1 MITRLAT
8 AIGCG
13 LLCLAPVSALAD
25 NRHPL
30 DPLSWQEQWAVL
42 ETLLEAGK
50 LDEDTTFN
58 RIALKPPAKDSVWAY
73 KPGTAISRQAEVYGR
88 QGKQVFEAIV
98 DLDRKSVTA
107 WKEVN
112 GVQAA
117 WLDKDY
123 KPDMI
128 DELKKRP
135 EFVDALRKRGIQN
148 PLFVECFAL
157 PLGYLGKQEYMNR
170 RIAMAHCG
178 SAQGIRNAWPRGI
191 EGVVV
196 MLDMDS
202 KEILEITDESA
213 VPVPQTNADYDDEAI
228 GSLRSFPSPIEI
240 RQPLGPGF
248 KIEGHV
254 VSWDKWRFHLRSD
267 PRVGTIISTV
277 TWRDGDTDRSV
288 LYEGNLSEIFVP
300 YMDPARSW
308 YTRTFLDAGEYSA
321 GGLANTLTPGIDC
334 PDNAAFFNGIV
345 IEDDGH
351 PKDKPRVACL
361 FERYAGDVNWR
372 HDQDGRPKRELVSR
386 WTALLGNYDYVVD
399 WIFESDGQMRVAIG
413 ATGIAE
419 VKMAKAKD
427 ANDASGSAPREDAY
441 GRFVDQHI
449 IAVNHDHF
457 FSFRLDLDVDG
468 VRNSFIRDVIKKE
481 RLAADHPR
489 GSIWVTQQKVARTEH
504 EAQLHTDMM
513 EPSLWRVVS
522 EGRKN
527 AVGYPTSY
535 QLLPGMT
542 MPPVTGDDEYTRKRA
557 GFISHALWVTPYRAD
572 ERYAAGDYPTRSL
585 AGKGLP
591 EWTAADR
598 PIENE
603 DLVLWYT
610 IGMHHVVRAED
621 WPVMP
626 VLWHDFKLRPF
637 DFFDHN
643 PALNTSREP

>member
-1 MITRLAT
+1 MTSRFAAAL
-8 AIGCG
+8 GCA
-13 LLCLAPVSALAD
+13 LLCLAPLSSFAD

-42 ETLLEAGK
+42 EVLLEAGK

-58 RIALKPPAKDSVWAY
+58 RIALKPPAKDSVWSY
-73 KPGTAISRQAEVYGR
+73 KPDTSISRQAEVYGR
-88 QGKQVFEAIV
+88 QGTQVFEAVV

-112 GVQAA
+112 GVHAA
-117 WLDKDY
+117 WLDKEF
-123 KPDMI
+123 KPDLI

-135 EFVDALRKRGIQN
+135 EFLEALRKRGIQN
-148 PLFVECFAL
+148 PLFVDCFAL
-157 PLGYLGKQEYMNR
+157 PLGYLGEREYLNR
-170 RIAMAHCG
+170 RIAMLHCG
-178 SAQGIRNAWPRGI
+178 SPQGIRNHWPRGI

-196 MLDMDS
+196 MLDLDS
-202 KEILEITDESA
+202 KEILEITDESV
-213 VPVPQTNADYDDEAI
+213 VPVPQTSAEYDDEAI
-228 GSLRSFPSPIEI
+228 GPLRSFPSPIEI

-254 VSWDKWRFHLRSD
+254 VNWDQWRFHLRTD
-267 PRVGTIISTV
+267 ARVGTIISTV
-277 TWRDGDTDRSV
+277 TWHDGDTDRSV

-300 YMDPARSW
+300 YMDPARNW

-334 PDNAAFFNGIV
+334 PDNAVFFNGIV
-345 IEDDGH
+345 IEDNGH

-413 ATGIAE
+413 ATGIVEA
-419 VKMAKAKD
+419 KMAKAKNASD
-427 ANDASGSAPREDAY
+427 AGNGGPREDAY
-441 GRFVDQHI
+441 GRFVDQHVV
-449 IAVNHDHF
+449 AVNHDHF

-468 VRNSFIRDVIKKE
+468 VRNSFVRDVLKEE

-489 GSIWVTQQKVARTEH
+489 GSIWVTQQKLAKTEKDGL
-504 EAQLHTDMM
+504 LHTNTM
-513 EPSLWRVVS
+513 EPSLWRVTS

-535 QLLPGMT
+535 QLMPGMS
-542 MPPVTGDDEYTRKRA
+542 MGPVTHDNYTMKRA
-557 GFISHALWVTPYRAD
+557 GFTSQALWVTPYRAD

-585 AGKGLP
+585 SGKGLP
-591 EWTAADR
+591 EWTEANR
-598 PIENE
+598 SIENT

-610 IGMHHVVRAED
+610 IGMHHVPRAED

-637 DFFDHN
+637 DFFDRN
-643 PALNTSREP
+643 PALNTSHTP